1 MPSRFVPVYDPAC
14 GSGSLLLK
22 VKREL
27 GKNSDGLRFV
37 GQEINLTTYN
47 LCRMNMILHG
57 VPVDDFS
64 IAHGDT
70 LIDPKHRGGAGGDFE
85 EPFGA
90 IVSNPPYST
99 KWKGD
104 DDPTLIHDDRYAPA
118 AVLAPKSRLTW
129 RLRCICWRRWMRRVR
144 RLSLSSR
151 VCCTVA
157 VRSVRFVSTC

>member
-1 MPSRFVPVYDPAC
+1 
-14 GSGSLLLK
+14 
-22 VKREL
+22 
-27 GKNSDGLRFV
+27 
-37 GQEINLTTYN
+37 
-47 LCRMNMILHG
+47 MNMILHG
-57 VPVDDFS
+57 VRWMISVF
-64 IAHGDT
+64 AHGDT

-118 AVLAPKSRLTW
+118 AVLAPKSKADLAFTMHM
-129 RLRCICWRRWMRRVR
+129 LASLDEAVR

-151 VCCTVA
+151 ACCTVA
-157 VRSVRFVSTC
+157 VRNVRFVSIC